1 MNNLSAT
8 DVCVL
13 SNKLSSKI
21 AFNVNNRQGE
31 VNYQNCFD
39 YDFAIQEMANQYK
52 TFIIIANFANNNE
65 LKDAQ
70 QFCIDN
76 KINLFIIS
84 YEHFDYEQMQSK
96 YIVHLTCDTYSQQQ
110 NMFRLLN
117 QKLKVAMSN
126 E

>member
-65 LKDAQ
+65 
-70 QFCIDN
+70 
-76 KINLFIIS
+76 
-84 YEHFDYEQMQSK
+84 
-96 YIVHLTCDTYSQQQ
+96 
-110 NMFRLLN
+110 
-117 QKLKVAMSN
+117 
-126 E
+126 